1 VRAARG
7 ALYHTQVLM
16 SREFMTDWLVK
27 QPTGLESIS
36 HALVKLPAQFV
47 YDLLIFPLFEAH
59 LARTTS
65 GSLLGVVVVVAV
77 VFVWCLMVFTVCR
90 SGEADGNG
98 GEPRLL

>member
-1 VRAARG
+1 
-7 ALYHTQVLM
+7 M

-36 HALVKLPAQFV
+36 HTLVKLPAQFV

-65 GSLLGVVVVVAV
+65 GSLLAVAV
-77 VFVWCLMVFTVCR
+77 AVC
-90 SGEADGNG
+90 
-98 GEPRLL
+98 